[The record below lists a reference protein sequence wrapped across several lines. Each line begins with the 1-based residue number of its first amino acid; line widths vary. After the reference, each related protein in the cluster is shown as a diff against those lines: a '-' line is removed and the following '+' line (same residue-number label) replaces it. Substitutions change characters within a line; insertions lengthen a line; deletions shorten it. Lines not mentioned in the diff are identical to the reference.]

1 MVMPFSLR
9 IALQH
14 VGRLVH
20 LGMIEAVE
28 ALVRQQQLGL
38 GGERARQLELL
49 QRGGAEPV
57 DGGVRVARQ
66 ADQAQRLLRLAPA
79 RRRGRSCRAGRTRP
93 TARRSRAASDCGT
106 GAGSGRCGRCPCGR
120 RCRPAGRRSPRR
132 RSGSSPP
139 SAHSMPAM
147 QLKVVLLPEPLG
159 PIRPRI
165 SPSLTSNETLETAVK
180 PSNFLVR
187 PETERMT
194 TEIGALHELRWKG
207 ARAGPRWRADQR
219 ERARAGAAAA
229 AAALRSPA
237 NKPADMARCIP
248 ILPGSSCL
256 RRPCASVGT
265 GRGSCQPR
273 PRVILRNAPPPRR
286 GSPSRTPGPARAAG
300 RSAR

>member
-57 DGGVRVARQ
+57 DGGVRIARQ
-66 ADQAQRLLRLAPA
+66 VDQAQRLLRLAPA
-79 RRRGRSCRAGRTRP
+79 RRRGRSCRAARTRP
-93 TARRSRAASDCGT
+93 TGPRSRAASGCGT
-106 GAGSGRCGRCPCGR
+106 DAGSDRCGRCPCGR
-120 RCRPAGRRSPRR
+120 RCRPAGRAI
-132 RSGSSPP
+132 SSPAKRIEP
-139 SAHSMPAM
+139 AVGASMPAM

-219 ERARAGAAAA
+219 ERARAGGGSS
-229 AAALRSPA
+229 AALRSPA

-248 ILPGSSCL
+248 ILPGCSCL

-286 GSPSRTPGPARAAG
+286 GSPSRTRGPARVAG